1 VSDANAEVV
10 REAFL
15 ASAGGDPTAGERFY
29 DPSLEWDMSGVIGW
43 PEKPVYRGREEVVP
57 FMQAWADSWQDWHY
71 EVEDVREA
79 GSERVFLA
87 LHEWGIGVGSGA
99 SVDQSLLRDDAPR
112 RTDSAGA
119 DVQRASRGAQGRGAR
134 DVGGVGESGPRACDL
149 RGVERRDYSSWR

>member
-99 SVDQSLLRDDAPR
+99 SVDQRRYFVMTLR
-112 RTDSAGA
+112 AGQIVR
-119 DVQRASRGAQGRGAR
+119 VQMFSERAEALKAAELGT
-134 DVGGVGESGPRACDL
+134 
-149 RGVERRDYSSWR
+149 